1 MVESGAGPGFRHQ
14 YCQYDSNTVADSEV
28 LFKNVSPMPSYIFT
42 FLTSAFH
49 LVFIFVFDVGFSF
62 ISSICLTIY
71 PLVCYAIPVINDA
84 FIHIWA
90 SS

>member
-1 MVESGAGPGFRHQ
+1 
-14 YCQYDSNTVADSEV
+14 
-28 LFKNVSPMPSYIFT
+28 
-42 FLTSAFH
+42 
-49 LVFIFVFDVGFSF
+49 VGFSF